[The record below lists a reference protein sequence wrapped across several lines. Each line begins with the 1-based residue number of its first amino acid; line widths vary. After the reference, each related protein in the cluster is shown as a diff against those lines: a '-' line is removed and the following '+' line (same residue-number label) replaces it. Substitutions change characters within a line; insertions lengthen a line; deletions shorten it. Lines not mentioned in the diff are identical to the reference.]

1 MKIRDLGLLMLFA
14 TWIDTIA
21 YSIYLQVTENLD
33 IFDLENFYMIGR
45 DPYLFLGNTI
55 IFFISFI
62 ILIRYTSKQE
72 RGPILKLY
80 WLYPLVTGVIA
91 LIYGLMIGGSEIV
104 MLPFKAPFIPMYTFL
119 SLLTVFL
126 YEIKLYP
133 SEISEIT
140 RKKKIVLVLT
150 IELFIYIT
158 IRIVI
163 GASPLIN
170 GGFLAL
176 AILTMVFMSF
186 MKKL

>member
-14 TWIDTIA
+14 TWIDTVA
-21 YSIYLQVTENLD
+21 YSIYLKATKNLD
-33 IFDLENFYMIGR
+33 IFSIENFYTIGR
-45 DPYLFLGNTI
+45 DPHLFLGNTI
-55 IFFISFI
+55 IFLISFI
-62 ILIRYTSKQE
+62 ILIKYTSKQE

-80 WLYPLVTGVIA
+80 WLYPLVTGIIA

-104 MLPFKAPFIPMYTFL
+104 MLPFKAPFIPMYIFL

-133 SEISEIT
+133 SEISEIIS
-140 RKKKIVLVLT
+140 KKKIVLALT
-150 IELFIYIT
+150 IELSIYII
-158 IRIVI
+158 IRILI
-163 GASPLIN
+163 GASPIIN

-176 AILTMVFMSF
+176 AILTMIFMSF